1 MDKKKIETM
10 CGQILQAINTVE
22 VRGEQNM
29 MQLLGIA
36 RNVRNILIELDK
48 PEEVEVNG

>member
-1 MDKKKIETM
+1 MDKKRIETM
-10 CGQILQAINTVE
+10 CGQILQSINAVE

-36 RNVRNILIELDK
+36 RNARNILIELAK
-48 PEEVEVNG
+48 PKEVDADD